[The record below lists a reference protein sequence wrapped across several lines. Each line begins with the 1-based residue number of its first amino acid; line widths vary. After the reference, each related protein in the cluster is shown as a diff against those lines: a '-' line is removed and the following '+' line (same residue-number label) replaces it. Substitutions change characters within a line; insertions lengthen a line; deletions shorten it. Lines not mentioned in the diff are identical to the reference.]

1 MHRDSVAPS
10 ELLIRDEHAIGGYH
24 RRLSSTAP
32 SELSNVFNVRRPIE
46 FASIKTVPCRLPV
59 IAVE

>member
-24 RRLSSTAP
+24 RRLVLPLLRSYLEQLNLSKLAKSP
-32 SELSNVFNVRRPIE
+32 SDNQ
-46 FASIKTVPCRLPV
+46 
-59 IAVE
+59 

>member
-24 RRLSSTAP
+24 RRLSSIAP
-32 SELSNVFNVRRPIE
+32 SELSRAIE
-46 FASIKTVPCRLPV
+46 SFQACQ
-59 IAVE
+59 IAKR